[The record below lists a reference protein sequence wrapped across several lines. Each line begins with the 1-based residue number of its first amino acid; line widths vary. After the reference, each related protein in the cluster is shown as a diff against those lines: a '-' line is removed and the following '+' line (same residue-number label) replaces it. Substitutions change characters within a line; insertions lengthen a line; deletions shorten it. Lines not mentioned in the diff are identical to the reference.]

1 MLGLVSIK
9 RLITL
14 KSKSCIQLLVV
25 SLLSSIVTNYLQI
38 IKKINLFKI
47 VSLVLVMGYKLF
59 FKSIFYFKIYFLIF
73 YINTSRL

>member
-14 KSKSCIQLLVV
+14 KSKSCNQLLGV
-25 SLLSSIVTNYLQI
+25 SLLSSIVTNYL
-38 IKKINLFKI
+38 KKKRNLFKI

-59 FKSIFYFKIYFLIF
+59 FKSFFLF
-73 YINTSRL
+73 